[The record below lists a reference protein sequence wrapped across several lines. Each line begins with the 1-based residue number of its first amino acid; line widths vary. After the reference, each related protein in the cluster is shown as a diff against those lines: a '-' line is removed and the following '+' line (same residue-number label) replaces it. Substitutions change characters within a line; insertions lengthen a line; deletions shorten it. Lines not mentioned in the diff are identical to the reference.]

1 MQVRELREKIDSM
14 EDDLKRK
21 DDELNNV
28 LDGERARASQAN
40 AEQQGFDDLRL
51 SLENKLAEAQNL
63 NDSLRDEI
71 ERARADHS
79 NETRELRGQISDL
92 QDRVEQERQA
102 AVAAGS
108 MTRSSGDDPELQR
121 ENREL
126 QDALR
131 EQQDM
136 TNEVRRNAQDALREM
151 RELSQQSNGAY
162 ERQEALERT
171 VDQLEEEVRDWRNRY
186 TKAKTQLRSMRAVS
200 MGLAVEREATVH
212 LREKGLTDD
221 NGLVKDVHVTKF
233 QVAIDDILQQ
243 ARTDNG
249 DKIMDAMKA
258 VVVSVRRIN
267 KDLETSPAPQSDEF
281 AQQQG
286 KLKSKVSQAA
296 NAFITASKNHA
307 NSAGL
312 APVALLD
319 AAASHVVGA
328 VVDLLRAAKI
338 RPSPAGELDDE
349 DGMVTPV
356 DSTGFFST
364 SNSRQESMT
373 QESMTQM
380 AQEPMAQEPSAHQ
393 ALPPP
398 PPFRGLGPRESADSS
413 AYSPINS
420 PRESADQSSRYQ
432 SSKYPSRT
440 LSRPPNGVN
449 DSYYGGMDKSLPP
462 PPPPDAYDNLPT
474 QYGGPDSQYGGAG
487 APYGA
492 AEDLKL
498 YVDDQTAVLVSAIQ
512 NLVGSIRGAAPA
524 GQITDEMGAIAGVV
538 DRVIAE
544 TQASGNGELVARLS
558 GSRNK
563 LVDADARGRGIV
575 ERGKGEDREWR
586 AFTQGL
592 PPVVFELAREMKE
605 LGVRVD
611 ELVGGGDDFS

>member
-21 DDELNNV
+21 DDELSNV
-28 LDGERARASQAN
+28 LDGERARATQAN
-40 AEQQGFDDLRL
+40 VEKQGFDDLRL
-51 SLENKLAEAQNL
+51 NLENKLAEAQNL

-102 AVAAGS
+102 AVAAAS
-108 MTRSSGDDPELQR
+108 MARDSGDANPELER
-121 ENREL
+121 ENRGL

-131 EQQDM
+131 EQQAITD
-136 TNEVRRNAQDALREM
+136 EVRRNAQNALREM

-162 ERQEALERT
+162 ERQDELERT
-171 VDQLEEEVRDWRNRY
+171 VEQLEEEVREWRNRY

-267 KDLETSPAPQSDEF
+267 KDLETPAPGAPQADEF

-319 AAASHVVGA
+319 AAASHLVGA

-338 RPSPAGELDDE
+338 RPTPIGELDDE

-373 QESMTQM
+373 QESFTQEAM
-380 AQEPMAQEPSAHQ
+380 AQNSLPQGGMAPGLMAQQ
-393 ALPPP
+393 DLPPP

-420 PRESADQSSRYQ
+420 PRESADQSS
-432 SSKYPSRT
+432 KYPSRT
-440 LSRPPNGVN
+440 MSRPPNGLN
-449 DSYYGGMDKSLPP
+449 GDSYYGGMNKSLPP
-462 PPPPDAYDNLPT
+462 PPDAYNNLS
-474 QYGGPDSQYGGAG
+474 SQYGGAD
-487 APYGA
+487 
-492 AEDLKL
+492 DLKL
-498 YVDDQTAVLVSAIQ
+498 FVDDQTAVLVSAIQ
-512 NLVGSIRGAAPA
+512 NLVGSIRGNAPME
-524 GQITDEMGAIAGVV
+524 QITDEMGAIGAVV
-538 DRVIAE
+538 DKVIGE
-544 TQASGNGELVARLS
+544 TQASGNGDLVTRLNA
-558 GSRNK
+558 SRNK
-563 LVDADARGRGIV
+563 LLDADGRGRSII
-575 ERGKGEDREWR
+575 EKGKNSNDREWKV
-586 AFTQGL
+586 FTQGL

-611 ELVGGGDDFS
+611 ELVGGGGDDFS

>member
-28 LDGERARASQAN
+28 LDGERARATQAN
-40 AEQQGFDDLRL
+40 VEKQGFDDLRL
-51 SLENKLAEAQNL
+51 NLENKLAEAQNL

-71 ERARADHS
+71 ERARGDHS

-102 AVAAGS
+102 AVAAAS
-108 MTRSSGDDPELQR
+108 MARNSGDANPELER
-121 ENREL
+121 ENRGL

-131 EQQDM
+131 EQQAITD
-136 TNEVRRNAQDALREM
+136 EVRRNAQIALREM
-151 RELSQQSNGAY
+151 RELSQQSYGAY
-162 ERQEALERT
+162 ERQDELERT
-171 VDQLEEEVRDWRNRY
+171 VEQLEEEVREWRNRY

-221 NGLVKDVHVTKF
+221 NGLVRDVHVTKF

-267 KDLETSPAPQSDEF
+267 KDLETPAPAAPQSDEF

-319 AAASHVVGA
+319 AAASHLVGA
-328 VVDLLRAAKI
+328 VVDLLRTAKI
-338 RPSPAGELDDE
+338 RPTPTGELDDE

-373 QESMTQM
+373 QESFTQASM
-380 AQEPMAQEPSAHQ
+380 AQGSPPQGGMGGMAPAPMAQQ
-393 ALPPP
+393 GLPPP

-420 PRESADQSSRYQ
+420 PRESADQSS
-432 SSKYPSRT
+432 KYPSRT
-440 LSRPPNGVN
+440 MSRPPNGLN
-449 DSYYGGMDKSLPP
+449 GDSYYGGLNKSLPP
-462 PPPPDAYDNLPT
+462 PPDAYNNLS
-474 QYGGPDSQYGGAG
+474 SQYGGG
-487 APYGA
+487 DG
-492 AEDLKL
+492 LKL
-498 YVDDQTAVLVSAIQ
+498 FVDDQTAVLVSAIQ
-512 NLVGSIRGAAPA
+512 NLVGSIRGNAPME
-524 GQITDEMGAIAGVV
+524 QITGEMGTIAGVV
-538 DRVIAE
+538 DKVIGE
-544 TQASGNGELVARLS
+544 TQASGNGNLVTRLNA
-558 GSRNK
+558 SRDK
-563 LVDADARGRGIV
+563 LLDADGRGRSII
-575 ERGKGEDREWR
+575 GKGKGPSDREWKG
-586 AFTQGL
+586 FTQGL

-611 ELVGGGDDFS
+611 ELVGGGGDDFS